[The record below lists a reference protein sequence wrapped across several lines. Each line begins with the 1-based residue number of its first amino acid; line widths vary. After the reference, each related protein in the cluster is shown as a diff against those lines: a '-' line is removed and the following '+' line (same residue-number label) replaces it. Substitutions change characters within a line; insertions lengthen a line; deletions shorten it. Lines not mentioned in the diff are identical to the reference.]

1 MTDPDEQLKPPRR
14 DAAARTG
21 TSPTRASSQ
30 RRRMNSLQTRVL
42 LSEAVSLSVFLVVLA
57 LILDQAVVRI
67 ARDGVEARLET
78 QIYMLLGA
86 TNLDVDGEFRVA
98 EPLPEPVFRQPG
110 SSSFAR
116 VYGSGGEVIWASE
129 SSVGRPQITPPFLEP
144 GRFSF
149 FTPAKDSAASGF
161 FFMHFNVV
169 WEAENGALQRDLT
182 LQVAET
188 RTRFAEQIGIF
199 RGMLLRGFL
208 LVGIC
213 FLAFNSLLL
222 RHVLS
227 PLRKL
232 SDEVRQIELGERELL
247 SGGYPSELQ
256 ILADN
261 LGILIRQGQGLVAR
275 YRNAL
280 ADLAHSLKNP
290 LAVLK
295 SSLNAEASGVD
306 EAGLLEQVDRIGQA
320 VDYQL
325 KRATAAQQTQFGRS
339 VEVAPLVAKLVRA
352 LSKVYAEKQLEIT
365 FDVAPGSRFQGDA
378 EDFYEMLGNLAD
390 NACKWARSRVA
401 ISVQTERAGD
411 TPRRRLLIDVVDD
424 GPGLTAADFARLR
437 ARGARGDRSVSGQGI
452 GLAVVCEL
460 VEATYAGEISL
471 LTSEVGTHLRIILG
485 GMRPGEEVP
494 SAGA

>member
-1 MTDPDEQLKPPRR
+1 
-14 DAAARTG
+14 
-21 TSPTRASSQ
+21 
-30 RRRMNSLQTRVL
+30 MNSLQNRVL
-42 LSEAVSLSVFLVVLA
+42 LSEAVSLSVFLIALA

-67 ARDGVEARLET
+67 ARDGVETRLET

-86 TNLDVDGEFRVA
+86 TNLDADGEFSVA

-110 SSSFAR
+110 SPSFAR
-116 VYGSGGEVIWASE
+116 VYGSGGELIWASE
-129 SSVGRPQITPPFLEP
+129 SSVGRPKITPPFLEP

-149 FTPAKDSAASGF
+149 FEPAHDSAAAGF
-161 FFMHFNVV
+161 LFMHFNVV

-188 RTRFAEQIGIF
+188 RMRFAEQIGIF
-199 RGMLLRGFL
+199 RSMLLRGFL
-208 LVGIC
+208 LLGIC

-222 RHVLS
+222 RYVLS

-232 SDEVRQIELGERELL
+232 SDEVRQIELGERECL
-247 SGGYPSELQ
+247 SSSYPSELQ
-256 ILADN
+256 MLADN
-261 LGILIRQGQGLVAR
+261 LGILIRQGQGLVVR

-295 SSLNAEASGVD
+295 NSLNAEASRID
-306 EAGLLEQVDRIGQA
+306 EPGLLEQVDRIGQA

-339 VEVAPLVAKLVRA
+339 VEVAPLVEKLVRA
-352 LSKVYAEKQLEIT
+352 LSKVYAEKHLDIRIE
-365 FDVAPGSRFQGDA
+365 VEPGSRFHGDA

-390 NACKWARSRVA
+390 NACKWARNRVA
-401 ISVQTERAGD
+401 ISVRTERLGD
-411 TPRRRLLIDVVDD
+411 MSRRRLSIDVVDD
-424 GPGLTAADFARLR
+424 GPGLTTTDFARLR
-437 ARGARGDRSVSGQGI
+437 TRGARGERSVSGQGI

-460 VEATYAGEISL
+460 VEATYAGQITL
-471 LTSEVGTHLRIILG
+471 LSSEVGTHFRIVLG
-485 GMRPGEEVP
+485 GLRPGQEVP
-494 SAGA
+494 SAAA